1 VEGGQQL
8 SESMARH
15 PKVFSALYTNLVA
28 AGEAG
33 GILDT
38 ILNRLAI
45 YLEKAAK
52 LARQVRGALV
62 YPISV
67 LVVAILVLIVL
78 LWKVIPIF
86 ERMFADFGGAKLP
99 VPTQVVIALSNGFI
113 KFAPL
118 IVGGLIGIFVGT
130 TALLRWEPSRRV
142 FDRVLLKVPIF
153 GPVIRKV
160 AVARFTRTL
169 GTLMASGVPILDALG
184 ICAKV
189 AGNYTVEDALLYSR
203 EKISEG
209 RSIVEPLGET
219 KVFPPMVIQMIG
231 VGEATGAMDTMLG
244 KIADFYEE
252 EVDVAVAALTRL
264 IEPAMF
270 VFLGG
275 VVGGLMVAMY
285 LPVFELA
292 GAIKTE

>member
-1 VEGGQQL
+1 
-8 SESMARH
+8 M
-15 PKVFSALYTNLVA
+15 
-28 AGEAG
+28 
-33 GILDT
+33 
-38 ILNRLAI
+38 
-45 YLEKAAK
+45 
-52 LARQVRGALV
+52 V

-67 LVVAILVLIVL
+67 MCVAILVLIVL

-86 ERMFADFGGAKLP
+86 EKMFADFGGAKLP
-99 VPTQVVIALSNGFI
+99 APTRVVIALSNGFI
-113 KFAPL
+113 SFAPL
-118 IVGGLIGIFVGT
+118 IVGALIGAVVGI

-142 FDRVLLKVPIF
+142 FDRVLLKFPVF

-169 GTLMASGVPILDALG
+169 GTLLASGVPILDALG
-184 ICAKV
+184 ICARV
-189 AGNYTVEDALLYSR
+189 AGNYTVEDALIYAK

-209 RSIVEPLGET
+209 RSIVEPLGES
-219 KVFPPMVIQMIG
+219 KVFPPMVIQMIA
-231 VGEATGAMDTMLG
+231 VGEATGAMDSMLQ

-275 VVGGLMVAMY
+275 MVGGLMIAMY